1 MVFAHLVE
9 RLMGSDFF
17 RKFDVLMSDITLNDF
32 LYLEQYK
39 PEISN
44 PEFWHEVLE
53 QLNKDF
59 GRPDAIII
67 ASESLKG
74 DVVAELFVTA
84 LQKYLPEITP
94 QLSEILYRI
103 DVSESQL
110 ESLKD
115 MPIDIYYRC
124 LAEIALKR
132 TIQKVITRKMY
143 SGKKI
148 E

>member
-1 MVFAHLVE
+1 
-9 RLMGSDFF
+9 
-17 RKFDVLMSDITLNDF
+17 MSDIAINDF
-32 LYLEQYK
+32 SYLEQYK
-39 PEISN
+39 PQISN
-44 PEFWHEVLE
+44 PEFWQEVLV

-59 GRPDAIII
+59 GREDAIKI
-67 ASESLKG
+67 AFESMKG
-74 DVVAELFVTA
+74 DTVAELFVIA

-103 DVSESQL
+103 DVSESQVAA
-110 ESLKD
+110 LKD

-124 LAEIALKR
+124 LAEIVLKR